1 LERTS
6 SSTKKVWATGA
17 GSARPVVS
25 IRMPSNRS
33 RSAHQRFD
41 DADQVPAHRAA
52 DAAIVHFEHLL
63 VGIDDEI
70 VIDADLA
77 ELVDDDREFLA
88 MRLGEDAVEKR
99 GLSCSEIAGK
109 DGDGGRGKADRALA
123 GTSLSHGRPAA
134 MFRLHGYVITFHF
147 INVIT

>member
-1 LERTS
+1 MSWSGHPRRRRSLGDRRGVGE
-6 SSTKKVWATGA
+6 
-17 GSARPVVS
+17 ARRLYQDAVEPLA
-25 IRMPSNRS
+25 P
-33 RSAHQRFD
+33 AHQRLD

-77 ELVDDDREFLA
+77 ELVDDDRELLA

-99 GLSCSEIAGK
+99 GLSCSEIAGE
-109 DGDGGRGKADRALA
+109 DGDGGGDKLI
-123 GTSLSHGRPAA
+123 GH
-134 MFRLHGYVITFHF
+134 
-147 INVIT
+147 